1 MWRAY
6 ALAPPTPVRLIHG
19 RGGEFFACSLTWRA
33 YAIRP
38 YSFWQNGLG
47 TSKNCGRYFSTERID
62 TSSFRYF
69 LPAKIFTS
77 SYRYFLVLQTEMV
90 RRTGTF
96 WCCKPKRL
104 VVPVLFGVA
113 NRNGSSYRYFL
124 VLQTETARRTGT
136 FWCCKLKRL
145 VVLVLFDE
153 YFYNVKTY
161 RYFLMCEKTYFYRY

>member
-77 SYRYFLVLQTEMV
+77 SFRYFLVLQTEMV

-96 WCCKPKRL
+96 WCCKLKRL
-104 VVPVLFGVA
+104 VVPVLFGVS

-145 VVLVLFDE
+145 VVPVLFGVA
-153 YFYNVKTY
+153 N
-161 RYFLMCEKTYFYRY
+161 